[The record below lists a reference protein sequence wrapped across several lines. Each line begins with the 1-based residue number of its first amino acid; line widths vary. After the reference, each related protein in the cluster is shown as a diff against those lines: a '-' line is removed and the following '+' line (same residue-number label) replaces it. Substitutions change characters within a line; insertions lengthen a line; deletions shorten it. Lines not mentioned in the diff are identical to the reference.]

1 MKAVFDPAF
10 NNLSIGDELKISG
23 EAHHH
28 LSNVMRSKVDDL
40 VLLLNGKG
48 FEVVAKIISVEKKF
62 ILLKVEE
69 TKSYSDNRT
78 ISIMVGM
85 PKKEYA
91 EDVIRSATELA
102 VSTIYFV
109 STEYAQR
116 TNLNED
122 RVQKII
128 GSAVSQCNAAFVP
141 DVAFKNLRDIPFE
154 YYQHIILLHN
164 QYDHRFANIENS
176 PVLKGRILI
185 IVGPEGGFS
194 QRDIDELTKV
204 KSDIKI
210 LTFRKTNILKTI
222 TAVPVAIGWA
232 LANNKE

>member
-1 MKAVFDPAF
+1 MKAVFDPTL
-10 NNLSIGDELKISG
+10 NNLSIGDELKITG

-28 LSNVMRSKVDDL
+28 LFNVMRSKVDDL

-69 TKSYSDNRT
+69 AKFYSDNRT
-78 ISIMVGM
+78 ISLMIGM

-116 TNLNED
+116 TYLNED
-122 RVQKII
+122 RIQKII
-128 GSAVSQCNAAFVP
+128 GSSVAQCNAVFVP
-141 DVAFKNLRDIPFE
+141 EVVIKDLRDIPFE
-154 YYQHIILLHN
+154 SFEHIILLHN
-164 QYDHRFANIENS
+164 QNDHSFAYIENS
-176 PVLKGRILI
+176 QVLKGRVLI

-194 QRDIDELTKV
+194 QRDIDELSKV
-204 KSDIKI
+204 KSDIKT

-232 LANNKE
+232 LSNSKE